1 MGVKLGSR
9 VKTKA
14 VLGGSRYRRRSP
26 PLTTEIRGFHPQ
38 KCVQNGAFWG
48 KIALCFD
55 YKQTAILTQ
64 TFGHKMF
71 SEVE

>member
-1 MGVKLGSR
+1 MKKGLSNGRYSRGSPLPTTGVGDLNPG
-9 VKTKA
+9 
-14 VLGGSRYRRRSP
+14 
-26 PLTTEIRGFHPQ
+26 
-38 KCVQNGAFWG
+38 KCWKSYVQNGAFWG

-64 TFGHKMF
+64 TLGHKWF